1 MGNLPCV
8 LTDFVVS
15 LKRTKGREKKTKS
28 RSESPDR
35 REIIGA
41 MPGKAGLRRLD
52 FAMEAEEP
60 AEIGGSIRAT
70 GAKKGITMPMW
81 SGKTEPK
88 REGEAE
94 KTMVSELSLLT
105 GQIAGKAARLLDR
118 ELDQEADTKRAR
130 ELAAI
135 LKDMSLLYQQLRGGE
150 TRQLVVRFLGETEEG
165 GK

>member
-1 MGNLPCV
+1 
-8 LTDFVVS
+8 
-15 LKRTKGREKKTKS
+15 
-28 RSESPDR
+28 
-35 REIIGA
+35 
-41 MPGKAGLRRLD
+41 MP
-52 FAMEAEEP
+52 
-60 AEIGGSIRAT
+60 IR
-70 GAKKGITMPMW
+70 
-81 SGKTEPK
+81 SGKTEPNGDAAG
-88 REGEAE
+88 RES
-94 KTMVSELSLLT
+94 VLPELALLT

>member
-1 MGNLPCV
+1 
-8 LTDFVVS
+8 
-15 LKRTKGREKKTKS
+15 
-28 RSESPDR
+28 
-35 REIIGA
+35 
-41 MPGKAGLRRLD
+41 
-52 FAMEAEEP
+52 
-60 AEIGGSIRAT
+60 
-70 GAKKGITMPMW
+70 
-81 SGKTEPK
+81 
-88 REGEAE
+88 
-94 KTMVSELSLLT
+94 MVSELSLLT

>member
-1 MGNLPCV
+1 MKRFEMSRRVYLSMGNLPCV
-8 LTDFVVS
+8 LTNSVVS

-35 REIIGA
+35 RETTGA

-60 AEIGGSIRAT
+60 AEIGGSIRVT
-70 GAKKGITMPMW
+70 G
-81 SGKTEPK
+81 
-88 REGEAE
+88 AE

-150 TRQLVVRFLGETEEG
+150 TRQLVVRFLGETEES

>member
-1 MGNLPCV
+1 
-8 LTDFVVS
+8 
-15 LKRTKGREKKTKS
+15 
-28 RSESPDR
+28 
-35 REIIGA
+35 
-41 MPGKAGLRRLD
+41 
-52 FAMEAEEP
+52 
-60 AEIGGSIRAT
+60 
-70 GAKKGITMPMW
+70 
-81 SGKTEPK
+81 
-88 REGEAE
+88 
-94 KTMVSELSLLT
+94 MVSERSLLT